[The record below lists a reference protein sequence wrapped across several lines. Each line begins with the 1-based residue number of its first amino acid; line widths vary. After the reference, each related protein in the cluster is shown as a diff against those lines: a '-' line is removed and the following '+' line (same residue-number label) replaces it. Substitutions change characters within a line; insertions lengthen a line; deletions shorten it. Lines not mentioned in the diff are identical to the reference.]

1 MIYLTNYS
9 STKSALLGFSKSL
22 ALESA
27 SKGITS
33 NVICPGYINTEMVA
47 AIREDILKSIIE
59 TIPAKRLGHSIEI
72 AEMVSYLASDKASYI
87 NGATLSIN
95 GGLWMD

>member
-1 MIYLTNYS
+1 M
-9 STKSALLGFSKSL
+9 
-22 ALESA
+22 
-27 SKGITS
+27 TS

-47 AIREDILKSIIE
+47 AIREDILKGIID
-59 TIPAKRLGHSIEI
+59 TIPTKRLGDSEEI
-72 AEMVSYLASDKASYI
+72 ADLVSYVVSNKASYI

>member
-1 MIYLTNYS
+1 MQQQNQHLI
-9 STKSALLGFSKSL
+9 GFSKSL

-59 TIPAKRLGHSIEI
+59 TIPNKRLGEADEV
-72 AEMVSYLASDKASYI
+72 AEMVDYLVSDKASYV
-87 NGATLSIN
+87 NGSTFSIN

>member
-1 MIYLTNYS
+1 M
-9 STKSALLGFSKSL
+9 
-22 ALESA
+22 
-27 SKGITS
+27 TS

-47 AIREDILKSIIE
+47 AIREDILKGIID
-59 TIPAKRLGHSIEI
+59 TIPTKRLGDSEEI
-72 AEMVSYLASDKASYI
+72 ADLVSYVVSDKASYI

>member
-1 MIYLTNYS
+1 M
-9 STKSALLGFSKSL
+9 
-22 ALESA
+22 ESA

-47 AIREDILKSIIE
+47 AIREDILKGIVESI
-59 TIPAKRLGHSIEI
+59 PSKRLGESGEV
-72 AEMVSYLASDKASYI
+72 ADMVTYLVSDKASYV
-87 NGATLSIN
+87 NGATFSIN